1 MSIQQEFQR
10 LEWSSFEV
18 SSFVNI
24 EYSYDNGNTWN
35 LVSNTSSSN
44 GIPGSYSFSTY
55 GSYDWTVPNTPSD
68 SCYIR
73 ISDAINNTIYGLS
86 DKFRII
92 PQAPAITLNSPNG
105 GEILDGCTSQ
115 NITWSINNNAI
126 EGPPSGSYDI
136 YVSFDNM
143 SSWINLT
150 WSAPDIHLGLG
161 VNFQMLIIHFVG
173 LKL

>member
-1 MSIQQEFQR
+1 M
-10 LEWSSFEV
+10 EWSSFEV

-73 ISDAINNTIYGLS
+73 ISDINNTIYGLS

-92 PQAPAITLNSPNG
+92 PQAS
-105 GEILDGCTSQ
+105 
-115 NITWSINNNAI
+115 
-126 EGPPSGSYDI
+126 SY
-136 YVSFDNM
+136 N
-143 SSWINLT
+143 T
-150 WSAPDIHLGLG
+150 
-161 VNFQMLIIHFVG
+161 
-173 LKL
+173 

>member
-1 MSIQQEFQR
+1 MLVIMYLKYWKQSHITVIRPNISDVYPIGISQR

-73 ISDAINNTIYGLS
+73 ISDTFINNTIYGLS

-92 PQAPAITLNSPNG
+92 PQ
-105 GEILDGCTSQ
+105 ETSY
-115 NITWSINNNAI
+115 NT
-126 EGPPSGSYDI
+126 
-136 YVSFDNM
+136 
-143 SSWINLT
+143 
-150 WSAPDIHLGLG
+150 
-161 VNFQMLIIHFVG
+161 
-173 LKL
+173 

>member
-1 MSIQQEFQR
+1 MDNGLTWNKIVSKYYTTIGEYSWNVPNNPSTNCLVKVEDWENGNIVDVSDNVFEILEAQSHITVIRPNISDVYQAGISQR

-73 ISDAINNTIYGLS
+73 ISDVINNTIYGLS

-92 PQAPAITLNSPNG
+92 PQKP
-105 GEILDGCTSQ
+105 
-115 NITWSINNNAI
+115 
-126 EGPPSGSYDI
+126 
-136 YVSFDNM
+136 
-143 SSWINLT
+143 
-150 WSAPDIHLGLG
+150 
-161 VNFQMLIIHFVG
+161 
-173 LKL
+173 